1 MKIFIITPFPD
12 LINQFM
18 ESTMIKK
25 AQNKE
30 LLKYETLNLFDYT
43 DHPHRNIDDYPFG
56 GGEGMV
62 MKPEPIF
69 RAFDNINSKNNL
81 INHRVIYPT
90 PDGKKF
96 NQNEANMLKNHE
108 SLIFICGHYK
118 GIDQRVRDT
127 LITDEYSI
135 GDYVITGGELSSLV
149 IIDSVVRL
157 IPGVLN
163 NIESAQTDSFQSNLL
178 DAPYYT
184 RPESYRGLKAPEVLL
199 SGHHEKIKSWKL
211 EQKKIK
217 TKKNRPDLW
226 LKYKNEFDT
235 E

>member
-12 LINQFM
+12 LINQFI

-184 RPESYRGLKAPEVLL
+184 RPESYRGLKAPEVSL

-217 TKKNRPDLW
+217 TKKKQTW
-226 LKYKNEFDT
+226 FMVKI
-235 E
+235 